1 MRLIKSIGICLL
13 LLLQFS
19 SVSQAL
25 QHQWQWIESN
35 DNFGFFLDTQT
46 INPHYVEGDNADYAD
61 VWMMVKYSYEGAR
74 KELARYNNTYIKPE
88 ILQDGYAMYRLRLYF
103 WSGLV
108 QRNFTGFYKNDG
120 TLLTQ
125 YTKTYESD
133 VEKYAFYRPIMF
145 YTIDYLTGNHE
156 YAIYNHGKSY
166 YAISNDKNVNGMKKY
181 YISRNSIKS
190 DGADIYFKCQKY
202 DYNSNDEVQK
212 KEICQL
218 KYNTINNSFTYLS
231 TDAYDDD
238 SGLWTHSDFSVIPES
253 KRKMSLVPDSFGE
266 GLADDVKSF
275 YQENKEFV
283 NRYHQKLLPVRKKS

>member
-74 KELARYNNTYIKPE
+74 KELDGYDNIYMKPE
-88 ILQDGYAMYRLRLYF
+88 TLQDGYAMYRLRLYF
-103 WSGLV
+103 WSGDV
-108 QRNFTGFYKNDG
+108 QRTFTGFYRKDG
-120 TLLTQ
+120 TLLKQ
-125 YTKTYESD
+125 YTDIYNTNAEQQS
-133 VEKYAFYRPIMF
+133 FYRPIMY
-145 YTIDYLTGNHE
+145 YTIDHLTGNHE

-166 YAISNDKNVNGMKKY
+166 YSHSVKGGHNGTDRFFVPK
-181 YISRNSIKS
+181 NSIKS
-190 DGADIYFKCQKY
+190 DGADIYFKYEEY

-212 KEICQL
+212 TEICQM

-231 TDAYDDD
+231 TDTYHDD
-238 SGLWTHSDFSVIPES
+238 SGLWSHSDFSVIPES

-275 YQENKEFV
+275 YQENKDFV